1 MTHASL
7 TALGLGL
14 LLLEAGCRHAGP
26 APPSRLSDGST
37 ARPLPVVLAGVE
49 SPTVT
54 TRVRVVVASAIGPD
68 TAAAR
73 CLGSSRRSE
82 NVVVERVDVRGAS
95 VTYLGPRRR
104 SAHACESSGSTSR
117 AQAGWCGRAFGM
129 LAVGRLH
136 DPRLSLSCRDD
147 EDEPVAFAWIQP
159 GASAAYVVVDQAGYH
174 EVYPV
179 AGSVPVRVS
188 TSDVDLATSRATFTV
203 SEHTNDGRR
212 LRGYELEAAVSG

>member
-1 MTHASL
+1 
-7 TALGLGL
+7 
-14 LLLEAGCRHAGP
+14 
-26 APPSRLSDGST
+26 
-37 ARPLPVVLAGVE
+37 VLAGVE
-49 SPTVT
+49 GPTVT
-54 TRVRVVVASAIGPD
+54 TRIRVVVANAIGPD

-73 CLGSSRRSE
+73 CLDSSSTSE

-95 VTYLGPRRR
+95 VTYLGPQRR
-104 SAHACESSGSTSR
+104 SAHACESSGSASR
-117 AQAGWCGRAFGM
+117 AEAGWCGRAFGM
-129 LAVGRLH
+129 LAVGRLR

-147 EDEPVAFAWIQP
+147 ESEPVAFAWIQP

-203 SEHTNDGRR
+203 SEHTGDGRR
-212 LRGYELEAAVSG
+212 LRDYELEAAVSG